1 MASVSEYGRAS
12 STPLAT
18 KRIMDTS
25 RIQTVE
31 WDYCGR
37 PIAACVKRLKRGK
50 CVEVTYYVDP
60 AFL

>member
-1 MASVSEYGRAS
+1 
-12 STPLAT
+12 
-18 KRIMDTS
+18 MDTS